1 MNDVINHTDDEN
13 YTLYGDMDTYQEK
26 AVETAIY
33 DPDHAVTYPLIGLVG
48 EVGEFAN
55 KYKKV
60 LRDGAHFTTQDATA
74 ELGDILWYIAN
85 LANDLDI
92 SLSDVAYYNVRKL
105 RDRQARGVLGG
116 SGDER

>member
-1 MNDVINHTDDEN
+1 MTENDNEN

-33 DPDHAVTYPLIGLVG
+33 DSDHAVTYPLIGLIG

-60 LRDGAHFTTQDATA
+60 LRDDADFTTKDATA

-85 LANDLDI
+85 LAADLDI
-92 SLSDVAYYNVRKL
+92 SLSDVAYHNVRKL
-105 RDRQARGVLGG
+105 KDRQERGVLGG
-116 SGDER
+116 SGDVR